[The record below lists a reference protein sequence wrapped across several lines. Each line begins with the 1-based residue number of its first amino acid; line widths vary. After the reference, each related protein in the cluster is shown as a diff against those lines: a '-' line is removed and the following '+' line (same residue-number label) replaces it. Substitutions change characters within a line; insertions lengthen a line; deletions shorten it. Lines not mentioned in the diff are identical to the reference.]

1 MALFIN
7 SKCYLIYYREGISL
21 RELQAPP
28 SRPKGREQRVPI
40 VVNACMEQPIK
51 GHETEPFLP

>member
-1 MALFIN
+1 MNFTVKTELTKF
-7 SKCYLIYYREGISL
+7 CYREGISL
-21 RELQAPP
+21 HELQAPP
-28 SRPKGREQRVPI
+28 SRPKGREQRVPV